1 MRFLLFFT
9 TPSLLLHQYFSAIA
23 LLSLIDGFVPH
34 KMEHDSKRHGTV
46 FHISWNTI
54 PDKPEQQ
61 YKTTIT
67 P

>member
-1 MRFLLFFT
+1 M
-9 TPSLLLHQYFSAIA
+9 HQHFSAIA
-23 LLSLIDGFVPH
+23 LHSLTNGFVPH
-34 KMEHDSKRHGTV
+34 KMEHDSKRHGTL

-54 PDKPEQQ
+54 PTKLEQQ

>member
-1 MRFLLFFT
+1 M
-9 TPSLLLHQYFSAIA
+9 HQYFSAIA

-34 KMEHDSKRHGTV
+34 KMEHDSKRHGTW

-54 PDKPEQQ
+54 PDKLEQQ
-61 YKTTIT
+61 YKITIT